1 MKKGVLIPILIICF
15 IVGGF
20 FVIRAMNQADDVALS
35 DGFTKRF
42 LDTTVETDEGFYYFE
57 SGNGKF
63 SMWFPEKYQL
73 NDEQG
78 LYISKSDYEALFAF
92 QDPGEDNPYVKS
104 MHVTYY
110 ERNENYAEI
119 TWEKMLDEFSYESH
133 YEKDEQDNKTIYR
146 SVSSTSLDGS
156 TLIISDPENNPVN
169 FYFALIINNDADEFV
184 TIRYSLTCPEG
195 AECDP
200 HSQEEAI
207 FFNTLLENVHFT
219 N

>member
-1 MKKGVLIPILIICF
+1 M
-15 IVGGF
+15 
-20 FVIRAMNQADDVALS
+20 IRTINQADDVALS
-35 DGFTKRF
+35 DDFTSRF
-42 LDTTVETDEGFYYFE
+42 LDEDVETDEGFYYFE
-57 SGNGKF
+57 SGNEKF
-63 SMWFPEKYQL
+63 TMWFPENFQL

-78 LYISKSDYEALFAF
+78 LYISKSDYEAIFAF

-133 YEKDEQDNKTIYR
+133 YEKDEQDNMTMYR
-146 SVSSTSLDGS
+146 GVSSTSLDGS
-156 TLIISDPENNPVN
+156 KRIISDPENNPVN
-169 FYFALIINNDADEFV
+169 FYFALIINNNADEFV

-195 AECDP
+195 TDCDP
-200 HSQEEAI
+200 HSQEEDL
-207 FFNTLLENVHFT
+207 FFNTFIKNVHFT